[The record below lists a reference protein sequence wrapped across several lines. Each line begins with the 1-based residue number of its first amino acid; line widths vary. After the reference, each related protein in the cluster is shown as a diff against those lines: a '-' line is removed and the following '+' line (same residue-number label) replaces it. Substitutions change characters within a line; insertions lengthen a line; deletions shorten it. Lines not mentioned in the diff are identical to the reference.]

1 MNNPFVTNGYVGE
14 HYFCDRVVETKT
26 LVDLLTNENNV
37 ALIAPRRLG
46 KSDLIKHCF
55 AQPAIRDHYYTF
67 IVDIYATSSLQD
79 FVNALG
85 KSIVDSLKPLGKRI
99 IQHFIDIVTSLR
111 ADITFDALGQ
121 PSWGMSM
128 GNITNPETSLDEIFK
143 FLGDSGR
150 PCLVAI
156 DEFQQIANYTGHP
169 NVEAQLRTYIQQC
182 HNANFVFAGS
192 QRHLMDE
199 MFVSPSRPFYQSVTL
214 MNLQPLSVDTYRK
227 FAIDLFDEN
236 NKTLAPD
243 VVDIVYQRFNGVT
256 AYMQRIMNVL
266 FQRTNPGQ
274 ICTAELID
282 AAINYTLG
290 LAHDTYEALLRQV
303 PQSQR
308 KVLIAIAHEGKVRN
322 VTAGSFT
329 RKYNLPSTS
338 SVNSAVKGLLT
349 KDLITEEKG
358 FYQVYDQLFAL
369 WIKQYFNS

>member
-1 MNNPFVTNGYVGE
+1 
-14 HYFCDRVVETKT
+14 
-26 LVDLLTNENNV
+26 
-37 ALIAPRRLG
+37 
-46 KSDLIKHCF
+46 
-55 AQPAIRDHYYTF
+55 
-67 IVDIYATSSLQD
+67 
-79 FVNALG
+79 
-85 KSIVDSLKPLGKRI
+85 
-99 IQHFIDIVTSLR
+99 
-111 ADITFDALGQ
+111 
-121 PSWGMSM
+121 
-128 GNITNPETSLDEIFK
+128 
-143 FLGDSGR
+143 
-150 PCLVAI
+150 
-156 DEFQQIANYTGHP
+156 
-169 NVEAQLRTYIQQC
+169 
-182 HNANFVFAGS
+182 
-192 QRHLMDE
+192 
-199 MFVSPSRPFYQSVTL
+199 

-282 AAINYTLG
+282 AALNYTLG
-290 LAHDTYEALLRQV
+290 LADVSFEALLRQV
-303 PQSQR
+303 PQCQR